1 MLLEKNFASR
11 LIYILLFLF
20 SLNLFNQSSLLLA
33 VVFILVVVYDRGR
46 LYIPENDSV
55 FFFLLLFAVSYMVFA
70 SQNGF
75 GAGISAIGC
84 PMAYY
89 IGLRVQSG
97 KAEKAYA
104 ESQLKSIVF
113 LLVAGMTSHAVVNC
127 IYELIRFGGINSGG
141 IHYDFFSFGAQTST
155 TGAATYLT
163 LFAGVI
169 FYLIVESGSVK
180 KWAAGILVI
189 IVTFAYNIMLGEE
202 PFLH

>member
-33 VVFILVVVYDRGR
+33 VVFMLVVVYDRGR

-89 IGLRVQSG
+89 IGL
-97 KAEKAYA
+97 
-104 ESQLKSIVF
+104 
-113 LLVAGMTSHAVVNC
+113 
-127 IYELIRFGGINSGG
+127 
-141 IHYDFFSFGAQTST
+141 
-155 TGAATYLT
+155 
-163 LFAGVI
+163 
-169 FYLIVESGSVK
+169 SV
-180 KWAAGILVI
+180 
-189 IVTFAYNIMLGEE
+189 
-202 PFLH
+202 